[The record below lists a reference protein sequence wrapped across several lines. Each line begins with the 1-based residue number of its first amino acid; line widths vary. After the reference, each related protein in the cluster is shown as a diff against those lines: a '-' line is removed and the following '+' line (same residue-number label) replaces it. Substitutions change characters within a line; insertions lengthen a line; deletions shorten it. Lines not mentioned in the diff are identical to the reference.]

1 VNSPLPLAEFL
12 DTIKK
17 MYEGSE
23 NPIVYKIVKI
33 PARYDGSESVVC
45 GTEITWNYDDLC
57 IKMFDLNVSG
67 WEISSEIS
75 GEAQTSIMGS
85 IYNVVTIRMVRT
97 I

>member
-1 VNSPLPLAEFL
+1 MNSPSMAEFL

-17 MYEGSE
+17 MYGGSE
-23 NPIVYKIVKI
+23 NQIVYKIVKI

-45 GTEITWNYDDLC
+45 GTEIAWRYDDLC
-57 IKMFDLNVSG
+57 VKLFDLDVSG
-67 WEISSEIS
+67 WGIWGEITCSPFTLLPS
-75 GEAQTSIMGS
+75 G